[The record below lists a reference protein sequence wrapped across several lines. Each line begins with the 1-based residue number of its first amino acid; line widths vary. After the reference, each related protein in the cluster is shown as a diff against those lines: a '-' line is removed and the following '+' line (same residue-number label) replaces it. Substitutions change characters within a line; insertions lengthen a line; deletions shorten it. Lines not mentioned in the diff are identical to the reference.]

1 VIKFVSAV
9 NHNPEKPCHFSI
21 IINAIVLSIKEN
33 VSIYFVNEDF
43 TLQLIF
49 LRFVFMV
56 SNATFNNI
64 SVISWRSVPY
74 SGVFVFVLLPVSLHF
89 PFLIAPW
96 YSLTFLY
103 FTSKT

>member
-1 VIKFVSAV
+1 MCSERDTSTTKKGTV

-64 SVISWRSVPY
+64 SVISWRSV
-74 SGVFVFVLLPVSLHF
+74 LLVEESVVPGENHL
-89 PFLIAPW
+89 PCPK
-96 YSLTFLY
+96 SLTNFI
-103 FTSKT
+103 T